1 MSRSRVLLPIA
12 LSCLG
17 VVLSV
22 TGILGDELPMILR
35 KAIYICLECI
45 GIG

>member
-1 MSRSRVLLPIA
+1 MRRCRVLLPIA
-12 LSCLG
+12 FSCLG
-17 VVLSV
+17 AALVVI
-22 TGILGDELPMILR
+22 GILGDELTMILR